1 MRTGLRV
8 GLIIVES
15 SRPVSE
21 KKYQRI
27 FQKEKKNEVRTVCVC
42 GTSVDR

>member
-27 FQKEKKNEVRTVCVC
+27 FQKEKKRGEDGVRV
-42 GTSVDR
+42 RN